1 MEAQRE
7 AFLHCRGK
15 NPVALLRRH
24 ETQHGGSAQARYRPK
39 TQTGRAAATTYKK
52 QPNKSVNAKR
62 GLQSLKM

>member
-24 ETQHGGSAQARYRPK
+24 ETQHGGSAQALKQDVQQQHFK
-39 TQTGRAAATTYKK
+39 TT
-52 QPNKSVNAKR
+52 
-62 GLQSLKM
+62 